1 MTPVETGPD
10 THICYILTMYIYL
23 IEYGQVGGT
32 ENTIGF
38 QLQYRLKLSRDIS
51 VCLSIYSD

>member
-1 MTPVETGPD
+1 MTPVETSPD
-10 THICYILTMYIYL
+10 THIFYILTMYIYL
-23 IEYGQVGGT
+23 IEYGQIGGT

-38 QLQYRLKLSRDIS
+38 QLQYRLELSRDIS